1 MHVLIVGSGSIST
14 KHVANIRKYN
24 PEYQLTL
31 LRKSGRSSASRS
43 PRSESNVDRVVESL
57 EEALAANPQAALI
70 CSPTSEHVS
79 DALSLGQ
86 RGIHIFVEKPLSNSL
101 VGLPELEALVRDQR
115 LVFRVGYNFR
125 YCEAH
130 TYLRNLIERGVIG
143 TIVSVR
149 IEVGQYLPYWRDYD
163 YRHTT
168 SAQKNFGGGVILE
181 LSHEIEYFNR
191 LFGPAV
197 SVFGESSR
205 RSDLEI
211 DVEDCANILIE
222 TSQGVSGLI
231 HLNMVQ
237 KVKSRSCTVIG
248 TEGHLS
254 WDGVL
259 QQVSGIAKD
268 GIQLNR
274 HPDNYDENAMY
285 FAELVEFFESIE
297 KGRDSST
304 EFMREKRIL
313 ELILAIKQSAD
324 EHKVIEL

>member
-1 MHVLIVGSGSIST
+1 MHVLIVGSGSLST

-211 DVEDCANILIE
+211 DGRLRQYLDRDESGSFRADSLQYGE
-222 TSQGVSGLI
+222 SQI
-231 HLNMVQ
+231 
-237 KVKSRSCTVIG
+237 RSCTVIG

-259 QQVSGIAKD
+259 QQVGIAKD

-274 HPDNYDENAMY
+274 HPDNYDEMLCTLLNW
-285 FAELVEFFESIE
+285 
-297 KGRDSST
+297 SSSL
-304 EFMREKRIL
+304 RVL
-313 ELILAIKQSAD
+313 ERSRFLD
-324 EHKVIEL
+324 GFT